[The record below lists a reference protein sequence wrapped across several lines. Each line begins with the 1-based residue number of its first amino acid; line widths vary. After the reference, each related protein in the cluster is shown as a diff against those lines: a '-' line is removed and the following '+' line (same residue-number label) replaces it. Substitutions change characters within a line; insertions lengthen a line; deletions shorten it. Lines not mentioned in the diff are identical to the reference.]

1 MMASVRSVLDRLS
14 SAADR
19 ALWLGPLLA
28 RLTLAAVF
36 APTGW
41 GKLHNLEKITAFF
54 TELHIPAPQVNA
66 VVVSS
71 IEFFGGLLLLVGFG
85 TRLVSL
91 PLAFTMVVAIFTAKR
106 AEIDGIT
113 TLLGFT
119 EFTYLAML
127 LWLALVGPGSAS
139 LDRLIGWT
147 RRRGTSE
154 SALRSKA
161 TVVGSR

>member
-1 MMASVRSVLDRLS
+1 MASVRSTLDRLS

-19 ALWLGPLLA
+19 ASWLGPLLA

-66 VVVSS
+66 VVASAT
-71 IEFFGGLLLLVGFG
+71 EFFGGLLLLIGLG

-91 PLAFTMVVAIFTAKR
+91 LLAFTMAVAIFTAKR
-106 AEIDGIT
+106 AEIDGIA
-113 TLLGFT
+113 TLLAFT

-127 LWLALVGPGSAS
+127 LWLALVGAGSAS
-139 LDRLIGWT
+139 IDRLIGWIG
-147 RRRGTSE
+147 RRTSE
-154 SALRSKA
+154 RALQPRA
-161 TVVGSR
+161 TTVGSR

>member
-1 MMASVRSVLDRLS
+1 MVALVKSILSRLS

-19 ALWLGPLLA
+19 VSWLGPLLA

-36 APTGW
+36 IPSGW

-66 VVVSS
+66 VVASAT
-71 IEFFGGLLLLVGFG
+71 EFFGGLLLLVGLG
-85 TRLVSL
+85 TRLASL
-91 PLAFTMVVAIFTAKR
+91 PLALTMVVAIFTARR

-127 LWLALVGPGSAS
+127 VWLALVGPGSAS
-139 LDRLIGWT
+139 LDRLFGWT
-147 RRRGTSE
+147 RLRTTER
-154 SALRSKA
+154 ALQPTA
-161 TVVGSR
+161 PTVGSR

>member
-1 MMASVRSVLDRLS
+1 MVASVKSFLSRLS

-19 ALWLGPLLA
+19 ASWLGPLLA
-28 RLTLAAVF
+28 RLTLAAVLI
-36 APTGW
+36 PTGW
-41 GKLHNLEKITAFF
+41 GKLQNLEKITAFF
-54 TELHIPAPQVNA
+54 TELHIPAPHVNA
-66 VVVSS
+66 VVASS
-71 IEFFGGLLLLVGFG
+71 TEFFGGLLLLVGLG

-106 AEIDGIT
+106 AEIDGIA

-127 LWLALVGPGSAS
+127 LWLALVGPGSVS

-147 RRRGTSE
+147 QQRRASE
-154 SALRSKA
+154 RPLQSRA
-161 TVVGSR
+161 TTVGSR

>member
-1 MMASVRSVLDRLS
+1 MVASVKSILSRLS

-19 ALWLGPLLA
+19 ASWLGPLLA

-36 APTGW
+36 APSGW

-66 VVVSS
+66 VVASS
-71 IEFFGGLLLLVGFG
+71 TEFFGGLLLLVGLG

-106 AEIDGIT
+106 PEIDGIS
-113 TLLGFT
+113 TLLAFN
-119 EFTYLAML
+119 EFTYFAML
-127 LWLALVGPGSAS
+127 VWLALVGPGSAS
-139 LDRLIGWT
+139 IDRLIGWSGQG
-147 RRRGTSE
+147 RTSKG
-154 SALRSKA
+154 ALQPRA
-161 TVVGSR
+161 TTVGSR